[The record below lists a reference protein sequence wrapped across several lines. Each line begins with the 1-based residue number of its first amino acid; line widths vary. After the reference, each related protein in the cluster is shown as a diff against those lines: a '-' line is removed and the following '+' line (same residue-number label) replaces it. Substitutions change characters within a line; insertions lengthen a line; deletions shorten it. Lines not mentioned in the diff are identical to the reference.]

1 VGSRELL
8 PSELLVAAVGVLFI
22 GPFMVVFPL
31 LIRDYYGGDELWFG
45 LVQAAFPVGTIMGSL
60 LILLRGGIRRKGL
73 AQVGALVAGS
83 VCLAVISLG
92 LPFVGTLIAIA
103 LWGSAAAVFM
113 NSGRTVFQERASAE
127 NRGRVLSV
135 YTLGFIGAA
144 GLIGAPLCGLLVEA
158 VGPLFA
164 CAVNAGSM
172 LVVVAAIAVSTPILS
187 LE

>member
-1 VGSRELL
+1 
-8 PSELLVAAVGVLFI
+8 
-22 GPFMVVFPL
+22 
-31 LIRDYYGGDELWFG
+31 
-45 LVQAAFPVGTIMGSL
+45 
-60 LILLRGGIRRKGL
+60 
-73 AQVGALVAGS
+73 
-83 VCLAVISLG
+83 
-92 LPFVGTLIAIA
+92 
-103 LWGSAAAVFM
+103 M